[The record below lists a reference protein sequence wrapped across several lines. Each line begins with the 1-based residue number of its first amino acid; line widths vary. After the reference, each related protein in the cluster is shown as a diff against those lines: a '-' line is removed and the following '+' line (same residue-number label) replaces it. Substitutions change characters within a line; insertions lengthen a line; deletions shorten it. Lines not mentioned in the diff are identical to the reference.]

1 MALAE
6 KTYLFQTDEEKHK
19 HLSLLSTN
27 LQHLRYSGLW
37 PFIIIPLLMIIKGRT
52 SRKSTNLHT

>member
-37 PFIIIPLLMIIKGRT
+37 PFIINNKEISLEHYN
-52 SRKSTNLHT
+52 SFVDDN

>member
-37 PFIIIPLLMIIKGRT
+37 PFIINSKEISLEHYN
-52 SRKSTNLHT
+52 SFVDDN